1 MADTAE
7 ETLTTSKKSKLT
19 IDEDWAVVLLGF
31 VIIFLFLG
39 GMVIP
44 APAYK
49 WSSAADLMGTVFA
62 TDNLVTMLSQFALVF
77 VFALIA
83 SVMTNKPVKASL
95 RVFPILYLVSVAAL
109 ILEGNAAIKAVNLEA
124 VIFSLSIGLI
134 IGNFF
139 RLPEWFR
146 SVLNAEM

>member
-1 MADTAE
+1 
-7 ETLTTSKKSKLT
+7 
-19 IDEDWAVVLLGF
+19 
-31 VIIFLFLG
+31 
-39 GMVIP
+39 
-44 APAYK
+44 YK

-62 TDNLVTMLSQFALVF
+62 TGNLVTMLSQFALVF
-77 VFALIA
+77 VFSIIA

-95 RVFPILYLVSVAAL
+95 RVFPILYIVSVAAL

-124 VIFSLSIGLI
+124 VIFSLSIGLV

-146 SVLNAEM
+146 SVLNAEMFVKIGLVLLGTRIIFGDILEAGSLGMAQAL